1 MFGFLFTWTMFLI
14 LRPASEG
21 VKALT
26 LATYITEQF
35 FPSECADEKSK
46 GELLNKS
53 RKQDES
59 YMLSNYSKN

>member
-46 GELLNKS
+46 GELLNQLP
-53 RKQDES
+53 KQA
-59 YMLSNYSKN
+59 